1 MINRHVKAVC
11 LLFAATLLLGGC
23 AEEQAPEKEIIRP
36 VRAAKVADPGQLKGR
51 KWPGRASAT
60 QEVELSFRV
69 AGPLITL
76 PVNIGDVVKQ
86 GDIVA
91 RIDPRDF
98 EVNVRNIQGQVER
111 AQATLR
117 RASSDLARLEK
128 IYKEDPG
135 ATSEAAIDRARQIRD
150 SARAEVHSIKAS
162 VTSAKDQL
170 AYTYLKAPFDGIV
183 VTKYVE
189 NFEDVRAKAPVMRIL
204 DDSRIEMVINIPES
218 LIALAPNIEK
228 VWAEF
233 DPFPGV
239 EIEGSIKEV
248 GTEASETT
256 RTYPVTLIMDQPEN
270 VKILPGMAGKAWGQ
284 IKDRADISAIQVP
297 ISATFTET
305 EGGKTYVWII
315 DEGSSAVSRRA
326 VETGEL
332 VDVGIEIN
340 SGLEPGEWVATAGV
354 HFLEEGQKVRILS
367 Q

>member
-1 MINRHVKAVC
+1 MNNRHLEAVC

-23 AEEQAPEKEIIRP
+23 AEEQAPEKEVVRP

-117 RASSDLARLEK
+117 RASSDLGRLES
-128 IYKEDPG
+128 IYKQDPG
-135 ATSEAAIDRARQIRD
+135 ATSEAAIDRARQIRE

-162 VTSAKDQL
+162 LTSAKDKL
-170 AYTYLKAPFDGIV
+170 AYTNLKAPFDGIV
-183 VTKYVE
+183 VTKYVD
-189 NFEDVRAKAPVMRIL
+189 NFEDVRAKAPVMRIV
-204 DDSRIEMVINIPES
+204 DDSRIEMVINIPEN
-218 LIALAPNIEK
+218 LIGYSAQIEH

-233 DPFPGV
+233 DAIPGV
-239 EIEGSIKEV
+239 EIESSIKEV

-284 IKDRADISAIQVP
+284 MKDRPGVSAVRVP

-305 EGGKTYVWII
+305 EGGKTYVWVI
-315 DEGSSAVSRRA
+315 DESSWTVSRRA

-332 VDVGIEIN
+332 ANLGIHID

-354 HFLEEGQKVRILS
+354 NFLQEGQKVRILS

>member
-1 MINRHVKAVC
+1 
-11 LLFAATLLLGGC
+11 LLIAATLLLGGC

-51 KWPGRASAT
+51 RWPGRASAT

-76 PVNIGDVVKQ
+76 PVDIGDVVKKD
-86 GDIVA
+86 DIVA

-135 ATSEAAIDRARQIRD
+135 ATSEAAIDRARQQRD

-183 VTKYVE
+183 VAKYVE
-189 NFEDVRAKAPVMRIL
+189 NFEDVRAKAPVMRIV
-204 DDSRIEMVINIPES
+204 DDSRIEMVINIPEN
-218 LIALAPNIEK
+218 LIGLAPQVEQA
-228 VWAEF
+228 WAEF
-233 DPFPGV
+233 DAFPG
-239 EIEGSIKEV
+239 IELDASIKEI

-256 RTYPVTLIMDQPEN
+256 RTYPVTLIMDQPDN
-270 VKILPGMAGKAWGQ
+270 VKILPGMAGKAWGRV
-284 IKDRADISAIQVP
+284 KDLTDLSAVRVP

-315 DEGSSAVSRRA
+315 DEGSSTVSRRE

-332 VDVGIEIN
+332 ADVGIQIN
-340 SGLEPGEWVATAGV
+340 SGLKPGEWVATAGV
-354 HFLEEGQKVRILS
+354 HFLQEGQKVRILS

>member
-1 MINRHVKAVC
+1 MINRHVEAVC
-11 LLFAATLLLGGC
+11 LLFAAMLLLGGC
-23 AEEQAPEKEIIRP
+23 GEEQAPEKETIRP
-36 VRAAKVADPGQLKGR
+36 VRAAKVADPGQLQGR

-86 GDIVA
+86 GDVVA

-98 EVNVRNIQGQVER
+98 EVNERNIQGQVER
-111 AQATLR
+111 AQATRR
-117 RASSDLARLEK
+117 RASSDLGRRESV
-128 IYKEDPG
+128 YKKDPG
-135 ATSEAAIDRARQIRD
+135 ATSEAAIDRARQLRD

-162 VTSAKDQL
+162 LTSAKDQL

-183 VTKYVE
+183 VTKFVE
-189 NFEDVRAKAPVMRIL
+189 NFEDVRAKARVVRIV
-204 DDSRIEMVINIPES
+204 DDSRIEMVINIPEN
-218 LIALAPNIEK
+218 LIALTPQVEQ

-233 DPFPGV
+233 DAFPG
-239 EIEGSIKEV
+239 IELEASIKEV

-284 IKDRADISAIQVP
+284 MKDMAGGSAVQVP

-332 VDVGIEIN
+332 ADVGIQII

-354 HFLEEGQKVRILS
+354 HFLKEGQKVRILS